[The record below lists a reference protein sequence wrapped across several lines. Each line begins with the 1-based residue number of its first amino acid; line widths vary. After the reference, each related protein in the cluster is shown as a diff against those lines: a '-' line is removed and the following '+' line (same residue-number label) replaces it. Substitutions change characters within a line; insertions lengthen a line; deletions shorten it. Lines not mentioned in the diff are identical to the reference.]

1 MEDNIAKIKERLDV
15 VEVLSGYIKVQKAG
29 MNYKARCP
37 FHNEKTPS
45 FYISP
50 ERQIWHCFGCSKGG
64 DIFGFVKEIEGV
76 EFPDALRILAQKAGI
91 QLQHHE
97 LVSNKDEKAV
107 LFEISELAT
116 KFFEKQLHAS
126 RTGMQALK
134 YLKERGL
141 EENIMDEFRLGFA
154 ANDWEALS
162 RFLKDRGFN
171 ENDIV
176 GAGLAIKR
184 EGKLGVYDRFR
195 SRIMF
200 PIMDLNGRVVGF
212 TGRVFAVPDEALA
225 KSGGQPSSVRTM
237 AGDAKYINTPQ
248 TLIYDKSM
256 VLYGLSKAKQAI
268 RQNDKCLLVE
278 GNMDA
283 LMSYQAGVANV
294 VASSGTALT
303 PNHLKILQRYTS
315 NLDLSFDT
323 DQAGTVA
330 TRRSIG
336 LALVQNF
343 NVKVVTIDDPSC
355 KDPADYVQK
364 YGPRWG
370 DLVSVSKPAI
380 QSYFDN
386 IKSQIDPASVEGKK
400 LMISTLAPFIQRLVS
415 KVERTYWITQL
426 AAYLRTKEEALEVD
440 INAAK
445 DDLSAYDTGSN
456 HGMAST
462 IAVSQDIDD
471 KLGVDILSEALLS
484 IVIKNPVLLKEEI
497 KDINLEL
504 LDPRVVGVISKL
516 AEIGPDDFKF
526 SEFVQKFD
534 GEEALK
540 LEFAYLRSQE
550 LWKEFSDKELS
561 AEFINIIKRI
571 KHRAIISK
579 LAGLEYEIKEA
590 EHEKDKNKI
599 LELINRFTD
608 LTKKLSDINNV

>member
-1 MEDNIAKIKERLDV
+1 MEDNISKIKERLDV

-50 ERQIWHCFGCSKGG
+50 ERQIWHCFGCQKGG
-64 DIFGFVKEIEGV
+64 DIFGFVKEIEGI

-97 LVSNKDEKAV
+97 LISNKDEKSV

-116 KFFEKQLHAS
+116 KFFEKQLRAS

-141 EENIMDEFRLGFA
+141 EEKIIDEFRLGFA

-162 RFLKDRGFN
+162 RFLKDRGFG

-184 EGKLGVYDRFR
+184 EGKPGIYDRFR

-212 TGRVFAVPDEALA
+212 TGRVFEAEKPLA
-225 KSGGQPSSVRTM
+225 TKGEQP
-237 AGDAKYINTPQ
+237 AKYINTPQ

-303 PNHLKILQRYTS
+303 PNHLKILQRYTN

-323 DQAGTVA
+323 DQAGTIA
-330 TRRSIG
+330 TRKGIG
-336 LALVQNF
+336 LALAQNF

-364 YGPRWG
+364 YGPKWG
-370 DLVSVSKPAI
+370 DLVSASKPVI
-380 QSYFDN
+380 QSYFDK
-386 IKSQIDPASVEGKK
+386 IRSQIDPASVEGKK
-400 LMISTLAPFIQRLVS
+400 LVVSTLAPFIQRLVS
-415 KVERTYWITQL
+415 KVERTHWLTEL
-426 AAYLRTKEEALEVD
+426 AVYLRTKEESLEAD

-445 DDLSAYDTGSN
+445 DDLGVYGIGS
-456 HGMAST
+456 SRVT
-462 IAVSQDIDD
+462 TPAVTTSPIVDD
-471 KLGVDILSEALLS
+471 NLSVDILSEALLS
-484 IVIKNPVLLKEEI
+484 IVIKNPVLFKDEI
-497 KDINLEL
+497 GIVDMKS
-504 LDPRVVGVISKL
+504 LDFRVASVISKL
-516 AEIGPDDFKF
+516 TELGLDNFDFA
-526 SEFVQKFD
+526 SFVNKFD

-550 LWKEFSDKELS
+550 LWKEFSNKELS
-561 AEFINIIKRI
+561 IEFANINKRI
-571 KHRAIISK
+571 RQRSIIAR
-579 LAGLEYEIKEA
+579 LTNLEYEIREA
-590 EHEKDKNKI
+590 ESEKDKSKI
-599 LELINRFTD
+599 LDLINRFTN
-608 LTKKLSDINNV
+608 LTKELTDINNV